1 MDKRAFIH
9 TFIIPLVSLLVVGTV
24 CFVVFFILKH
34 PPKDYVETTAVI
46 DRIIE
51 TRDYDDTWTHTVM
64 VKYMFNNT
72 EYISELGTYD
82 FTMEV
87 GQSIQIL
94 VNPNNPMQIQASDS
108 SFISTIVL
116 IITILCYAGAI
127 AFAAFKFIRRN
138 SVAKAN

>member
-116 IITILCYAGAI
+116 IIAILCYAGAI